1 MILGARKPSID
12 KLLGRPAMAGNLLD
26 MTVAGEKAFLYSMGP
41 FELIV
46 GYFGDVARYM
56 AIRRK
61 QGPRAR
67 LTPTELA
74 AALALNAPAVLW
86 TSQPGEIPAQ
96 TGKSTTKKSAAAK
109 VSARLPTTYFSFVE
123 RDPKVKEKVLREIL
137 GWQPSEGAYAF
148 FYLPALEGALP
159 LVPAEWAVHQKLN

>member
-1 MILGARKPSID
+1 MILGARKTAID

-26 MTVAGEKAFLYSMGP
+26 LTAAGEKAFLYSMGP

-46 GYFGDVARYM
+46 GYFGEVARYL

-67 LTPTELA
+67 LTPTEIA

-86 TSQPGEIPAQ
+86 TSEAGTLPPAP
-96 TGKSTTKKSAAAK
+96 KSTTKKPTPAK
-109 VSARLPTTYFSFVE
+109 AGAKLPTTYFSYVE

-159 LVPAEWAVHQKLN
+159 LIPAEWAVHQKLN